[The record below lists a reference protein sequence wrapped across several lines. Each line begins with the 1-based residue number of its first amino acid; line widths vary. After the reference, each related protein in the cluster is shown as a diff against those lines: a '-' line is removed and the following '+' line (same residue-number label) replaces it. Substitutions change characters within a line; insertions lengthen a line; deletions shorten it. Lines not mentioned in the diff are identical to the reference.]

1 MAHDSAGMVVKLVV
15 SLVRHAPTCGMAHEV
30 DGRAAR
36 SGIVRVVASRP
47 QFRLCLVYLS
57 FNTIQKML
65 PLDSTKKISSF
76 LSSSSSSEQVRL
88 FGLFLTLHVFQLSV
102 SGYLLCI
109 SALCL

>member
-65 PLDSTKKISSF
+65 PLDSTKKSLPVRVIHH
-76 LSSSSSSEQVRL
+76 QVQSK
-88 FGLFLTLHVFQLSV
+88 FV
-102 SGYLLCI
+102 
-109 SALCL
+109 CLVCF